1 MPVIILRIGRKQLK
15 VSGFTFVKDAIKFS
29 FPVVES
35 IKSILPICD
44 EFIVNVGRSDDST
57 LDLIRSIKNGKI
69 EIIESEWDPNF
80 KYKGRVL
87 AQQTNIALAKCT
99 GDWCF
104 YLQADEV
111 VHERDLNKILKCMED
126 ELPDENV
133 EGLIFNWIHFYG
145 DYSTFINSY
154 HWYQREVRIIRNFRG
169 IASWSSAQGF
179 RLNERKLRAKDT
191 GAYIY
196 HYGWVRPPKVM
207 AAKKRYHDSL
217 HHGNGWEKECKGEE
231 FDYHEHIDPWMLK
244 KYNGSH
250 PKVMEKR
257 INEWQGEFDISKS
270 THRVTFKDI
279 RNRVSDFIAR
289 KTGWKIGEYKNFIL
303 IK

>member
-1 MPVIILRIGRKQLK
+1 MK
-15 VSGFTFVKDAIKFS
+15 VSGFTFVKDAVTFS
-29 FPVVES
+29 FPVAEA

-44 EFIVNVGRSDDST
+44 EFIVNVGKSDDGT
-57 LDLIRSIKNGKI
+57 LDLISPIRSGKI
-69 EIIESEWDPNF
+69 KIIVSEWDPSF

-87 AQQTNIALAKCT
+87 SQQTDIALARCT

-111 VHERDLNKILKCMED
+111 VHERDLDKILKRMEE
-126 ELPDENV
+126 ELPHERV
-133 EGLIFNWIHFYG
+133 EGLIFNWIHFYA

-154 HWYQREVRIIRNFRG
+154 HWYQREVRVIRNFRG
-169 IASWSSAQGF
+169 ISSWSDAQGF
-179 RLNERKLRAKDT
+179 RLNGRKLRVKDT
-191 GAYIY
+191 DAYVY
-196 HYGWVRPPKVM
+196 HYGWVRPPKLM
-207 AAKKRYHDSL
+207 ASKKRYHDSL
-217 HHGNGWEKECKGEE
+217 YHGNGWEKEYKEE
-231 FDYHEHIDPWMLK
+231 KFDYLIHIDPAMLE

-257 INEWQGEFDISKS
+257 INEWREKYDISKS
-270 THRVTFKDI
+270 THRLTFKDV
-279 RNRVSDFIAR
+279 RNRISDFIAR

>member
-1 MPVIILRIGRKQLK
+1 MK

-44 EFIVNVGRSDDST
+44 ELIVNVGKSDDGT
-57 LDLIRSIKNGKI
+57 LDAISAIKNEKI
-69 EIIESEWDPNF
+69 KIIKSEWDANF
-80 KYKGRVL
+80 KYKGRIL
-87 AQQTNIALAKCT
+87 AQQTDIALAKCT

-111 VHERDLNKILKCMED
+111 VHERDLDRILKRMEEELSD
-126 ELPDENV
+126 ERV

-169 IASWSSAQGF
+169 ISSWSDAQGF
-179 RLNERKLRAKDT
+179 RLNGRKLRVRDT

-196 HYGWVRPPKVM
+196 HYGWVRLPKAM
-207 AAKKRYHDSL
+207 ATKKRYQDSL
-217 HHGNGWEKECKGEE
+217 YHGNGWEKEYKEE
-231 FDYHEHIDPWMLK
+231 KFEFLKHTDPAMLK
-244 KYNGSH
+244 KYTGSH
-250 PKVMEKR
+250 PQVMGKR
-257 INEWQGEFDISKS
+257 INEWQGEIDISKS
-270 THRVTFKDI
+270 THELTFKDI

-289 KTGWKIGEYKNFIL
+289 KTGWRIGEYKNFIL

>member
-1 MPVIILRIGRKQLK
+1 VK
-15 VSGFTFVKDAIKFS
+15 VSGFTFVKDAVKFS

-35 IKSILPICD
+35 IRSILPICD
-44 EFIVNVGRSDDST
+44 EFIVNVGKCDDGT
-57 LDLIRSIKNGKI
+57 FDLVRSISDGKI
-69 EIIESEWDPNF
+69 EIIESEWDANF
-80 KYKGRVL
+80 KYKGRIL
-87 AQQTNIALAKCT
+87 AQQTDIALAKCT

-111 VHERDLNKILKCMED
+111 VHERDLNRILKCMEED
-126 ELPDENV
+126 LPNERV
-133 EGLIFNWIHFYG
+133 EGLIFSWIHFYG

-179 RLNERKLRAKDT
+179 RLNGRKLRVKDI

-207 AAKKRYHDSL
+207 AEKKRYHDSL
-217 HHGNGWEKECKGEE
+217 HHGNGWEKEYKKEN
-231 FDYHEHIDPWMLK
+231 FDYLKHIDPTILM
-244 KYNGSH
+244 KYDGSH

-257 INEWQGEFDISKS
+257 IKEWQGGFDISNS
-270 THRVTFKDI
+270 THRLTFKDI
-279 RNRVSDFIAR
+279 RNRISDFIAR

>member
-1 MPVIILRIGRKQLK
+1 
-15 VSGFTFVKDAIKFS
+15 VSGFTFVKDAVKFS
-29 FPVVES
+29 FPVIES

-44 EFIVNVGRSDDST
+44 EFIVNVGKSDDGT
-57 LDLIRSIKNGKI
+57 LALVRSIKNGKI
-69 EIIESEWDPNF
+69 EIIDSEWNPNF
-80 KYKGRVL
+80 KYKGRIL
-87 AQQTNIALAKCT
+87 AQQTDIALAKCT

-111 VHERDLNKILKCMED
+111 VHEQDLNRISKCMEE
-126 ELPDENV
+126 ELPHEKV
-133 EGLIFNWIHFYG
+133 VGLMFNWLHFYG

-169 IASWSSAQGF
+169 ISSWSSAQGF
-179 RLNERKLRAKDT
+179 RLNGRKLRVKDT

-196 HYGWVRPPKVM
+196 HYGWVRPPEVM

-217 HHGNGWEKECKGEE
+217 HHGNGWVKEYKKEK
-231 FDYHEHIDPWMLK
+231 FDYFKHIDPATLN

-250 PKVMEKR
+250 PQVMEER
-257 INEWQGEFDISKS
+257 IAKWQGEFDISKS
-270 THRVTFKDI
+270 THRLTFKDI
-279 RNRVSDFIAR
+279 RNRISDSIAR
-289 KTGWKIGEYKNFIL
+289 KTGWRIGEYKNFIL

>member
-1 MPVIILRIGRKQLK
+1 LK

-44 EFIVNVGRSDDST
+44 ELIVNVGKSDDGT
-57 LDLIRSIKNGKI
+57 LDAISAIKNEKI
-69 EIIESEWDPNF
+69 KIIKSEWDANF
-80 KYKGRVL
+80 KYKGRIL
-87 AQQTNIALAKCT
+87 AQQTDIVLAKCT

-111 VHERDLNKILKCMED
+111 VHERDLDRILKRMEEELSD
-126 ELPDENV
+126 ERV
-133 EGLIFNWIHFYG
+133 EGLIFNWLHFYG

-179 RLNERKLRAKDT
+179 RLNGRKLRVKDT
-191 GAYIY
+191 GAHVY

-217 HHGNGWEKECKGEE
+217 HHGNGWEKEYKKEK
-231 FDYHEHIDPWMLK
+231 FDYLKHIDPAMLK
-244 KYNGSH
+244 KHEGNH
-250 PKVMEKR
+250 PKVMERR
-257 INEWQGEFDISKS
+257 INEWQEEFDISKS
-270 THRVTFKDI
+270 THRLTFKDI
-279 RNRVSDFIAR
+279 RNRISDFIAR
-289 KTGWKIGEYKNFIL
+289 RTGWKIGEYKNFIL

>member
-1 MPVIILRIGRKQLK
+1 LK
-15 VSGFTFVKDAIKFS
+15 VSGFTFVKDAVKFS

-35 IKSILPICD
+35 IKAILPICD
-44 EFIVNVGRSDDST
+44 EFIVNVGKSDDGT
-57 LDLIRSIKNGKI
+57 LALVRSIKNGKI
-69 EIIESEWDPNF
+69 EIIDSEWDPHF
-80 KYKGRVL
+80 KYKGRIL

-111 VHERDLNKILKCMED
+111 VHERELKRISKCMEE
-126 ELPDENV
+126 ELPHEKV
-133 EGLIFNWIHFYG
+133 EGLIFNWLHFYG

-179 RLNERKLRAKDT
+179 RLNGRKLRVKDT
-191 GAYIY
+191 GAHIY
-196 HYGWVRPPKVM
+196 HYGWVRPPEVM

-217 HHGNGWEKECKGEE
+217 HHGNEWAKEYKKEK
-231 FDYHEHIDPWMLK
+231 FDYFKHIDPAMLN

-250 PKVMEKR
+250 PKVMEER
-257 INEWQGEFDISKS
+257 IGKWQRGFDISKS
-270 THRVTFKDI
+270 TRRLTFKDI
-279 RNRVSDFIAR
+279 RNRISDSIAR
-289 KTGWKIGEYKNFIL
+289 KTGWRIGEYKNFIL

>member
-1 MPVIILRIGRKQLK
+1 LK

-44 EFIVNVGRSDDST
+44 EFIVNVGRSEDDT
-57 LDLIRSIKNGKI
+57 LDAVSAIKNEKI
-69 EIIESEWDPNF
+69 NIIESEWDANF
-80 KYKGRVL
+80 KYKGQIL

-111 VHERDLNKILKCMED
+111 VHEKDLGKILKCMEE
-126 ELPDENV
+126 ELPRENV
-133 EGLIFNWIHFYG
+133 EGLIFNWVHFYG
-145 DYSTFINSY
+145 DYSTFVNSY

-179 RLNERKLRAKDT
+179 RLNGRKLRVKDT
-191 GAYIY
+191 DAYIY
-196 HYGWVRPPKVM
+196 HYGWVRPPEVM

-217 HHGNGWEKECKGEE
+217 HHGNGWAKEYKKEK
-231 FDYHEHIDPWMLK
+231 FDYLEHIDPAMLR

-250 PKVMEKR
+250 PRVMEER
-257 INEWQGEFDISKS
+257 IGKWQREFDISKS
-270 THRVTFKDI
+270 THKLTFKDI
-279 RNRVSDFIAR
+279 RNRFSDSLAR
-289 KTGWKIGEYKNFIL
+289 KTGWRIGEYKNFIL
-303 IK
+303 MK

>member
-1 MPVIILRIGRKQLK
+1 MYWRRKLK

-44 EFIVNVGRSDDST
+44 EFIVNIGRSDDGT
-57 LDLIRSIKNGKI
+57 FDLISSIRNGKI
-69 EIIESEWDPNF
+69 EIIESEWGSNF
-80 KYKGRVL
+80 KYKGRIL
-87 AQQTNIALAKCT
+87 AQQTDIALGKCT

-104 YLQADEV
+104 YVQADEV
-111 VHERDLNKILKCMED
+111 VHERDLDKILKRMEE
-126 ELPDENV
+126 ELPHERV

-169 IASWSSAQGF
+169 ISSWSDAQGF
-179 RLNERKLRAKDT
+179 RLNGRKLRVKDT

-196 HYGWVRPPKVM
+196 HYGWVRPPKAM
-207 AAKKRYHDSL
+207 ATKKRYHDSL
-217 HHGNGWEKECKGEE
+217 YHGNGWEKEYKEEE
-231 FDYHEHIDPWMLK
+231 FDYLKHTDQAVLK
-244 KYNGSH
+244 KYTGSH
-250 PKVMEKR
+250 PQVMEKR
-257 INEWQGEFDISKS
+257 INGWQEKIDISKS
-270 THRVTFKDI
+270 THKLTFKNI
-279 RNRVSDFIAR
+279 KNRVSDFIAR
-289 KTGWKIGEYKNFIL
+289 KTGWRIGEYKNFIL

>member
-1 MPVIILRIGRKQLK
+1 
-15 VSGFTFVKDAIKFS
+15 VKDAIKFS

-35 IKSILPICD
+35 IKSILPVCD
-44 EFIVNVGRSDDST
+44 EFIVNVGRSDDGT
-57 LDLIRSIKNGKI
+57 LDLIGSIRNGKI
-69 EIIESEWDPNF
+69 EIIESEWHPNF

-87 AQQTNIALAKCT
+87 AQQTDIALAKCK

-111 VHERDLNKILKCMED
+111 VHERDLDKILKRMEE
-126 ELPDENV
+126 ELPDERV
-133 EGLIFNWIHFYG
+133 EGLLFNWIHFYG

-169 IASWSSAQGF
+169 ISSWSSAQGF
-179 RLNERKLRAKDT
+179 RLNGRKLRAKDT
-191 GAYIY
+191 GADIF
-196 HYGWVRPPKVM
+196 HYGWVRPPEVM

-217 HHGNGWEKECKGEE
+217 HHGDGWEKEYKAEK
-231 FDYHEHIDPWMLK
+231 FDFLKHIDPAMLK
-244 KYNGSH
+244 KYKGSH
-250 PKVMEKR
+250 AKVMEER
-257 INEWQGEFDISKS
+257 ITRWRGEFDISKS
-270 THRVTFKDI
+270 THRRTFKDI
-279 RNRVSDFIAR
+279 KNRISDYIAR

>member
-1 MPVIILRIGRKQLK
+1 MK

-35 IKSILPICD
+35 IKSTLPICD
-44 EFIVNVGRSDDST
+44 ELIVNVGKSDDGT
-57 LDLIRSIKNGKI
+57 LDAISAIKSEKI
-69 EIIESEWDPNF
+69 KIIKSEWDPNF
-80 KYKGRVL
+80 KYKGRIL
-87 AQQTNIALAKCT
+87 AQQTDIALAKCT

-111 VHERDLNKILKCMED
+111 VHEQDLDRILKRMEEELSD
-126 ELPDENV
+126 ERV
-133 EGLIFNWIHFYG
+133 EGLIFNWLHFYG

-179 RLNERKLRAKDT
+179 RLNGKKLRVKDT
-191 GAYIY
+191 GAHVY

-207 AAKKRYHDSL
+207 AEKKRYHDSL
-217 HHGNGWEKECKGEE
+217 HHGNGWEKEYKKEK
-231 FDYHEHIDPWMLK
+231 FDYLKHIDPAMLK
-244 KYNGSH
+244 KHEGNH
-250 PKVMEKR
+250 PKVMRKR
-257 INEWQGEFDISKS
+257 VNEWQGKFDISQS
-270 THRVTFKDI
+270 THKLTFKDI
-279 RNRVSDFIAR
+279 RNRISDFIAR
-289 KTGWKIGEYKNFIL
+289 RTGWKIGEYKNFIL

>member
-1 MPVIILRIGRKQLK
+1 LK
-15 VSGFTFVKDAIKFS
+15 VSGFTFVKDAVKFS

-35 IKSILPICD
+35 IKAILPICD
-44 EFIVNVGRSDDST
+44 EFIVNVGKSDDGT
-57 LDLIRSIKNGKI
+57 LALVRSIKNGKI
-69 EIIESEWDPNF
+69 EIIDSEWDPNF
-80 KYKGRVL
+80 KYKGQIL
-87 AQQTNIALAKCT
+87 AQQTNIALEKCT

-111 VHERDLNKILKCMED
+111 VHERDLGKISKCMEK
-126 ELPDENV
+126 ELSHENV

-179 RLNERKLRAKDT
+179 RLNGRKLRVKDT

-196 HYGWVRPPKVM
+196 HYGWVRPPEVM

-217 HHGNGWEKECKGEE
+217 HHGNGWVKEYKKEK
-231 FDYHEHIDPWMLK
+231 FDYFKHIDPAMLN

-250 PKVMEKR
+250 PKVMEER
-257 INEWQGEFDISKS
+257 IAKWQGEFDISQS
-270 THRVTFKDI
+270 THRLTFKDI
-279 RNRVSDFIAR
+279 RNRISDSINR
-289 KTGWKIGEYKNFIL
+289 KTGWRIGEYKNFIL

>member
-1 MPVIILRIGRKQLK
+1 MK

-44 EFIVNVGRSDDST
+44 EFIINVGKSDDGT
-57 LDLIRSIKNGKI
+57 LDLVRAIKNGKI
-69 EIIESEWDPNF
+69 EIIETEWDKEF
-80 KYKGRVL
+80 KYKGRIL
-87 AQQTNIALAKCT
+87 AQQTNIALEKCT

-111 VHERDLNKILKCMED
+111 VHERDLGKISKCMEK
-126 ELPDENV
+126 ELSHENV

-179 RLNERKLRAKDT
+179 RLNERKLRVKDT
-191 GAYIY
+191 GAYVY
-196 HYGWVRPPKVM
+196 HYGWVRPPEVM

-217 HHGNGWEKECKGEE
+217 HHGNGWAKEYKKEK
-231 FDYHEHIDPWMLK
+231 FDYLKHIDPAMLR
-244 KYNGSH
+244 KYDGSH
-250 PKVMEKR
+250 PKIMEEK
-257 INEWQGEFDISKS
+257 IGEWQGEFDIAKS
-270 THRVTFKDI
+270 THRLTFKDT
-279 RNRVSDFIAR
+279 RNRISDSIAR
-289 KTGWKIGEYKNFIL
+289 KTGWRIGEYKNFIL

>member
-1 MPVIILRIGRKQLK
+1 LK
-15 VSGFTFVKDAIKFS
+15 VSGFAFVKDVIRFS

-44 EFIVNVGRSDDST
+44 EFIVNVGRSNDGT
-57 LDLIRSIKNGKI
+57 FDLISSIKNGKI
-69 EIIESEWDPNF
+69 KIIESEWDPTF
-80 KYKGRVL
+80 KYRGRVL
-87 AQQTNIALAKCT
+87 AQQTNIALGKCT

-111 VHERDLNKILKCMED
+111 VHERDLNMILKRMED
-126 ELPDENV
+126 ELLDERV

-145 DYSTFINSY
+145 DYWTFINSY
-154 HWYQREVRIIRNFRG
+154 HWYEHEVRIIRNFRG
-169 IASWSSAQGF
+169 IASWSDAQGF
-179 RLNERKLRAKDT
+179 RLNGRKLRVKDI

-207 AAKKRYHDSL
+207 AAKKRYQDSL
-217 HHGNGWEKECKGEE
+217 YHGNGWQKEYKEEE
-231 FDYHEHIDPWMLK
+231 FDYHKHIDPWMLK
-244 KYNGSH
+244 KYYGSH

-257 INEWQGEFDISKS
+257 INEWQGEFNISKS
-270 THRVTFKDI
+270 THRLTFKDM
-279 RNRVSDFIAR
+279 RNRISDFIAR
-289 KTGWKIGEYKNFIL
+289 KTGWKAGEYKNFIL

>member
-1 MPVIILRIGRKQLK
+1 LK

-44 EFIVNVGRSDDST
+44 ELIVNVGKSDDGT
-57 LDLIRSIKNGKI
+57 LNLISSIKNRKI
-69 EIIESEWDPNF
+69 DIIESEWNPNF
-80 KYKGRVL
+80 KYKGKIL
-87 AQQTNIALAKCT
+87 AQQTDIALAKCT

-111 VHERDLNKILKCMED
+111 VHERDLDKILRCMER

-145 DYSTFINSY
+145 DYFTYINSY
-154 HWYQREVRIIRNFRG
+154 HWYQREVRIIRNFRD
-169 IASWSSAQGF
+169 ITSWSSAQGF
-179 RLNERKLRAKDT
+179 RLKGRKLRVKDT

-196 HYGWVRPPKVM
+196 HYGWVRSPRVM
-207 AAKKRYHDSL
+207 AEKKRYHDSL
-217 HHGNGWEKECKGEE
+217 HHGNGWENEYKGEK
-231 FDYHEHIDPWMLK
+231 FDYYEYIDPWMLK
-244 KYNGSH
+244 KYNGNH
-250 PKVMEKR
+250 PKIMEKR
-257 INEWQGEFDISKS
+257 INEWQEKYDISKT
-270 THRVTFKDI
+270 THRLTFKDI

>member
-1 MPVIILRIGRKQLK
+1 LK

-44 EFIVNVGRSDDST
+44 EFIVNVGRSDDGT
-57 LDLIRSIKNGKI
+57 LDLVSSIKDGRIK
-69 EIIESEWDPNF
+69 IIESEWDLKF

-87 AQQTNIALAKCT
+87 AQQTNIALAKCR

-111 VHERDLNKILKCMED
+111 VHERDLEKILRRMEE
-126 ELPDENV
+126 ELMSELVD
-133 EGLIFNWIHFYG
+133 GLIFSWIHFYG
-145 DYSTFINSY
+145 DYSTFIDSY

-169 IASWSSAQGF
+169 ISSWRDAQGF
-179 RLNERKLRAKDT
+179 RLDERKLRVKDT
-191 GAYIY
+191 GAHIY
-196 HYGWVRPPKVM
+196 HYGWVRVPRVM
-207 AAKKRYHDSL
+207 ASKKRYQDSL
-217 HHGNGWEKECKGEE
+217 YHGNCWEKEYKAEK
-231 FDYHEHIDPWMLK
+231 FDFLKHIDPAVLK
-244 KYNGSH
+244 RYGGSH
-250 PKVMEKR
+250 PKVMEER
-257 INEWQGEFDISKS
+257 INGWQGALDISKS
-270 THRVTFKDI
+270 SHELTFKDL
-279 RNRVSDFIAR
+279 RNRISDFIAR

>member
-1 MPVIILRIGRKQLK
+1 
-15 VSGFTFVKDAIKFS
+15 VKDAVKFS

-44 EFIVNVGRSDDST
+44 EFIVNVGKSDDGT
-57 LDLIRSIKNGKI
+57 LDLISSIRGGKI

-87 AQQTNIALAKCT
+87 AQQTDIALARCK

-111 VHERDLNKILKCMED
+111 VHERDLDKIFKGME
-126 ELPDENV
+126 EEVPHERV

-145 DYSTFINSY
+145 DYSTLINSY

-169 IASWSSAQGF
+169 ISSWSSAQGF
-179 RLNERKLRAKDT
+179 RLNGRKLRVKDT
-191 GAYIY
+191 GAYIF
-196 HYGWVRPPKVM
+196 HYGWVRPPEVM

-217 HHGNGWEKECKGEE
+217 HHGNGWKEEYKGEK
-231 FDYHEHIDPWMLK
+231 FDYLKHIDPAMLK
-244 KYNGSH
+244 KYEGSH
-250 PKVMEKR
+250 PELMEER
-257 INEWQGEFDISKS
+257 IARWRGEFDISKS
-270 THRVTFKDI
+270 THELTFKDI
-279 RNRVSDFIAR
+279 KNRISDFIAR
-289 KTGWKIGEYKNFIL
+289 KTGWKIGEYKNFIV

>member
-1 MPVIILRIGRKQLK
+1 LK

-29 FPVVES
+29 FPVMES

-44 EFIVNVGRSDDST
+44 EFIVNVGKSDDGT
-57 LDLIRSIKNGKI
+57 LDLISSIRNGKI
-69 EIIESEWDPNF
+69 EIIESEWDVNL
-80 KYKGRVL
+80 KYRGRIL
-87 AQQTNIALAKCT
+87 AQQTDIALAKCR

-111 VHERDLNKILKCMED
+111 VHERDLGKILKRMEE
-126 ELPDENV
+126 ELPHEGV

-169 IASWSSAQGF
+169 ISSWSSAQGF
-179 RLNERKLRAKDT
+179 RHNGRKLWVKDT
-191 GAYIY
+191 GAHIF
-196 HYGWVRPPKVM
+196 HYGWVRPPEIM

-217 HHGNGWEKECKGEE
+217 HHGKDWKKEYKSVEY
-231 FDYHEHIDPWMLK
+231 DYLKHIDPAMLK
-244 KYNGSH
+244 KYRESH
-250 PKVMEKR
+250 PGVMQER
-257 INEWQGEFDISKS
+257 IKGWQGELDISKR
-270 THRVTFKDI
+270 THQLTSKDI
-279 RNRVSDFIAR
+279 RNRISDFIAR
-289 KTGWKIGEYKNFIL
+289 KTGWKIGEYKNFVL

>member
-1 MPVIILRIGRKQLK
+1 MN

-44 EFIVNVGRSDDST
+44 EFIVNVGKSDDGT
-57 LDLIRSIKNGKI
+57 LDEISAIKSEKI
-69 EIIESEWDPNF
+69 KIIKSEWDANF
-80 KYKGRVL
+80 KYKGRIL
-87 AQQTNIALAKCT
+87 AQQTDIALAKCT

-111 VHERDLNKILKCMED
+111 VHERDLDRILKRMEEELSD
-126 ELPDENV
+126 ERV
-133 EGLIFNWIHFYG
+133 EGLIFNWLHFYG

-179 RLNERKLRAKDT
+179 RLNGKKLRVKDT
-191 GAYIY
+191 GAHIY

-207 AAKKRYHDSL
+207 ATKKRYHDSL
-217 HHGNGWEKECKGEE
+217 HHGNGWEKEYKKEK
-231 FDYHEHIDPWMLK
+231 FDYLRHIDPAMLK
-244 KYNGSH
+244 KHEDSH
-250 PKVMEKR
+250 PKVMERR
-257 INEWQGEFDISKS
+257 INEWQEEFDISKS
-270 THRVTFKDI
+270 THRLTFKDI
-279 RNRVSDFIAR
+279 RNRISDFIAR
-289 KTGWKIGEYKNFIL
+289 RTGWKIGEYKNFIL

>member
-1 MPVIILRIGRKQLK
+1 MK
-15 VSGFTFVKDAIKFS
+15 VSGFTFVKDAMKFS
-29 FPVVES
+29 FPIVES

-44 EFIVNVGRSDDST
+44 EFIVNVGKSDDET
-57 LDLIRSIKNGKI
+57 LDLVRSIKNGKI
-69 EIIESEWDPNF
+69 EIIESEWDPRF
-80 KYKGRVL
+80 KYKGRIL
-87 AQQTNIALAKCT
+87 AQQTNIALAKCM

-111 VHERDLNKILKCMED
+111 VHERDLNKILERMEE
-126 ELPDENV
+126 ELPDEKV
-133 EGLIFNWIHFYG
+133 DGLIFNWVHFYG

-179 RLNERKLRAKDT
+179 RLNGKKLRVKDS

-196 HYGWVRPPKVM
+196 HYGWVRPPEVM
-207 AAKKRYHDSL
+207 AAKKRYHDAL
-217 HHGNGWEKECKGEE
+217 HHGNGWEKEYKKEK
-231 FDYHEHIDPWMLK
+231 FDYLKHIDPAMLK
-244 KYNGSH
+244 KYNKSH

-257 INEWQGEFDISKS
+257 ISEWQGEFDISKS
-270 THRVTFKDI
+270 THILTVEDI
-279 RNRVSDFIAR
+279 RNRISDFIAR
-289 KTGWKIGEYKNFIL
+289 KTGWKIGEYKNFVL

>member
-1 MPVIILRIGRKQLK
+1 LK

-44 EFIVNVGRSDDST
+44 EFIVNIGKSNDGT
-57 LDLIRSIKNGKI
+57 FDLVRSIKSEKI
-69 EIIESEWDPNF
+69 RIIESEWDPNF
-80 KYKGRVL
+80 KYKGRIL

-99 GDWCF
+99 GEWCF

-111 VHERDLNKILKCMED
+111 VHERDLNKILKRMEQ
-126 ELPDENV
+126 ELPDEKV
-133 EGLIFNWIHFYG
+133 EGLIFNWLHFYG

-179 RLNERKLRAKDT
+179 RLNGRKLRVKDT

-207 AAKKRYHDSL
+207 AEKKRYHDSL
-217 HHGNGWEKECKGEE
+217 HHGNGWEKEYKKEN
-231 FDYHEHIDPWMLK
+231 FDYLKHIDPAILM
-244 KYNGSH
+244 KYDGSH

-257 INEWQGEFDISKS
+257 IKEWQGGFDISNS
-270 THRVTFKDI
+270 THRLTFKDI
-279 RNRVSDFIAR
+279 RNRISDFIAR

-303 IK
+303 MK